1 MLVFT
6 RKSGEQIMVPS
17 CDVTIEVLRIAGSR
31 VRLGVKAPRN
41 TAVHRA
47 EILRRSSLSVE
58 PEAGKADSQ
67 AAPAIRVLVAD
78 PDPCLANSYRRFLAG
93 RGFRSGVA
101 NNALDCVNRLRTEV
115 PDVLVLDPDLLWGG
129 GEGVLALIREDYTV
143 PLVPTLIHTWNKGPA
158 TFYDGVFPVV
168 QQTAKPLGLTQ
179 MEEEIRAMMERFGPR
194 PSLAASGR
202 LNAELAESLQQW
214 IARRSAGRVRSLD
227 VETCDGRVVVRG
239 VSETYYGRQLVQAAV
254 MEALNELGVGRP
266 EEVEIDIVVTAKPR

>member
-6 RKSGEQIMVPS
+6 RKTGERIMVPR

-31 VRLGVKAPRN
+31 VRLGVSAPRN

-47 EILRRSSLSVE
+47 EILERPWLSVGSK
-58 PEAGKADSQ
+58 ARSKDSRADS
-67 AAPAIRVLVAD
+67 AVRVLVAD
-78 PDPCLANSYRRFLAG
+78 PNPCLANSYRRFLAG
-93 RGFRSGVA
+93 RGFRPGVA

-129 GEGVLALIREDYTV
+129 GEGVLALMREDYTV
-143 PLVPTLIHTWNKGPA
+143 PIVPTLIHTWNKGPA
-158 TFYDGVFPVV
+158 TFYDEVFPVV

-202 LNAELAESLQQW
+202 LDVELAEGLHQW
-214 IARRSAGRVRSLD
+214 IARRSAGRVRSLN
-227 VETCDGRVVVRG
+227 VETRDGRIVVQG